1 MANDTTVKQKR
12 VDELRA
18 EIIKG
23 AAEAEGLDMTN
34 PERQRMMDAWCA
46 SEDPAR
52 ADRKANAVCAK
63 FKAKHDFF
71 QRREKLIQFWCVE
84 QQHSASPKCKQMD
97 FGKKMQETSSGEE
110 RKRMAQDFNAER
122 TPEALAGLETETKQM
137 MQAACASA
145 LGQQSLFSAT
155 CAKLHTDTD

>member
-1 MANDTTVKQKR
+1 MTEIDSILVC
-12 VDELRA
+12 RA
-18 EIIKG
+18 TALGKPEVQADG
-23 AAEAEGLDMTN
+23 FWQEDAG
-34 PERQRMMDAWCA
+34 ERQLAAGILHICLSMPSHRLD
-46 SEDPAR
+46 
-52 ADRKANAVCAK
+52 
-63 FKAKHDFF
+63 FKLSVVA
-71 QRREKLIQFWCVE
+71 
-84 QQHSASPKCKQMD
+84 A
-97 FGKKMQETSSGEE
+97 QETSSGEE